1 MISILFTHVSSNL
14 QTLIAAEEVGARKIV
29 DACYWVK
36 DRIAALDS
44 TNDMETLVPVFKVWT
59 LQCRIR
65 ASTMWVCSSRK
76 CFKTFYTSLYLF
88 ITLYLFFL
96 YARSMP
102 TLAVMIGFH
111 FMEGSSAS
119 ELSRIAHYTP
129 RLLYIKHHNLNPMR
143 TKRLNDGK
151 LEAGRVGLPLHLRPW
166 KVEWRTV

>member
-1 MISILFTHVSSNL
+1 
-14 QTLIAAEEVGARKIV
+14 
-29 DACYWVK
+29 
-36 DRIAALDS
+36 
-44 TNDMETLVPVFKVWT
+44 
-59 LQCRIR
+59 
-65 ASTMWVCSSRK
+65 
-76 CFKTFYTSLYLF
+76 
-88 ITLYLFFL
+88 
-96 YARSMP
+96 MP

-166 KVEWRTV
+166 KVVTTPFTSLEGSHHSIYVPGR